1 MSEKQKLPSRDLT
14 ANLLT
19 FCEATRFSKRLAKRL
34 ADDDYAKLQRYL
46 AENPDAGAL
55 IKGGGGIRKL
65 RFALPGRGKSGG
77 IRVIY
82 YWSVR
87 RELIL
92 LLDIYAKNEQADL
105 TNDQTN
111 RLRREAKGFDRR

>member
-1 MSEKQKLPSRDLT
+1 MAK
-14 ANLLT
+14 LLT
-19 FCEATRFSKRLAKRL
+19 FCETTRFSNRVAKRL
-34 ADDDYAKLQRYL
+34 ADEDYARLQRYL
-46 AENPDAGAL
+46 VENPDAGAV
-55 IKGGGGIRKL
+55 IEGGGGIRKI

-105 TNDQTN
+105 TDDQTN
-111 RLRREAKGFDRR
+111 RLRLEAKGFDRR

>member
-1 MSEKQKLPSRDLT
+1 MREGDFMAK
-14 ANLLT
+14 LLT
-19 FCEATRFSKRLAKRL
+19 FCETTRFSKRLAKRL
-34 ADDDYAKLQRYL
+34 ADDDYAKLQLYL

-55 IKGGGGIRKL
+55 VEGGGGIRKV

-82 YWSVR
+82 YWSVG

-105 TNDQTN
+105 TDDQTN

>member
-1 MSEKQKLPSRDLT
+1 MIEAGDFMAK
-14 ANLLT
+14 LLT
-19 FCEATRFSKRLAKRL
+19 FCETTRFSKRLARRF

-46 AENPDAGAL
+46 AETPDAGAL
-55 IKGGGGIRKL
+55 IEGGGGIRKL

-92 LLDIYAKNEQADL
+92 LLDIYTKNEQADL
-105 TNDQTN
+105 TADQTN